1 MIVQIQYCMKN
12 KEYKVYEVNTKRKSG
27 IFGVAVIVCGL
38 LLAISVCNLFSYV
51 FFSSGIDFVSG
62 KGRNSN
68 NFYAVEV
75 DCFDSYDEAYNFA
88 TTLQIKG
95 GAGYITYNKKYKV
108 LTSLYLTYEDAK
120 SVADNIKGEYAN
132 ACVYEIVLPD
142 ISIPN
147 DITKEQQTAISTSFA
162 VIKSAISTMT
172 NIYLGVDKGEIKDS
186 AAKTMLYTLYDD
198 CTSQVDSVRT
208 AFHSLDTA
216 TYLKHKMYLTDFAS
230 NLAEI
235 SKLDLKGMELSQIIK
250 YQQIKCTFLYITMA
264 NLFQ

>member
-1 MIVQIQYCMKN
+1 MKN
-12 KEYKVYEVNTKRKSG
+12 KEYKVYEVNSNRRKG
-27 IFGVAVIVCGL
+27 IFSGAFIICGL

-62 KGRNSN
+62 KGRNAN

-75 DCFDSYDEAYNFA
+75 DCFATYDEAYSFA
-88 TTLQIKG
+88 TTLQSKG

-108 LTSLYLTYEDAK
+108 LSSLYLTYDNAK
-120 SVADNIKGEYAN
+120 SVADNIKAEYPN

-142 ISIPN
+142 ISVPS
-147 DITKEQQTAISTSFA
+147 DITKEQQNVITTNFA
-162 VIKSAISTMT
+162 VLKSTIATMT
-172 NIYLGVDKGEIKDS
+172 NIYLGIDKGEIKDET
-186 AAKTMLYTLYDD
+186 AITMLNALYND
-198 CTSQVDSVRT
+198 CVAQADSVRI

-216 TYLKHKMYLTDFAS
+216 TYLKHKMYLTQFAS

-235 SKLDLKGMELSQIIK
+235 SHIDLNGMELSQIIK
-250 YQQIKCTFLYITMA
+250 YQQIKCAFLYITMS